1 MLSQP
6 TSLVLETLALLH
18 RASPGAPELGNHT
31 MESVES
37 GGCLSLSEGNGELEG
52 VTNEKSNLQHQEDCP
67 LS

>member
-1 MLSQP
+1 MILLDQ
-6 TSLVLETLALLH
+6 LVKLAV
-18 RASPGAPELGNHT
+18 
-31 MESVES
+31 ESVES